1 MCRPLFVSKRSQEGA
16 AHIAHAVHAHSRAL
30 EDAAAENGE
39 HRVRS
44 PRQAQPASST
54 HCPRE
59 PAGTASCPSPG
70 GGEDSIEKR
79 CLAVSGGQK
88 ENILCRERQGW
99 RGSTHTPQAPGLCTL
114 TPPAPRPDAT
124 LHSRHSRSWS
134 KWVSPSTPGTEHT
147 SRAFRNVVHLLTKL
161 RWPPRSFCSQVQTG

>member
-39 HRVRS
+39 RRVRS
-44 PRQAQPASST
+44 PGRLNPL
-54 HCPRE
+54 

-99 RGSTHTPQAPGLCTL
+99 RGSTHTPQLLDSAP
-114 TPPAPRPDAT
+114 
-124 LHSRHSRSWS
+124 
-134 KWVSPSTPGTEHT
+134 
-147 SRAFRNVVHLLTKL
+147 
-161 RWPPRSFCSQVQTG
+161 